1 MVEGKKEPLA
11 VVEPIV
17 RDLDGDRHLHPDGIP
32 TSQLNFGAAHASL
45 RTKYFPNLSTRAA
58 KALW

>member
-11 VVEPIV
+11 VVEPIA

-32 TSQLNFGAAHASL
+32 DQPIEL
-45 RTKYFPNLSTRAA
+45 RRCACVVA
-58 KALW
+58 D